1 MPYLNK
7 VVNLFE
13 CLSDNLPESNICV
26 ILCLVTVG
34 RLFLYIGNVLYLNFI
49 PSMLRSQKIS
59 IRSIANSKI
68 T

>member
-13 CLSDNLPESNICV
+13 CLSDNLSESNICV

-34 RLFLYIGNVLYLNFI
+34 RLFLYIENVLYLNFI

-59 IRSIANSKI
+59 IRSIAKSKI

>member
-13 CLSDNLPESNICV
+13 CLSDNLSESNISV

-34 RLFLYIGNVLYLNFI
+34 LLFLYMGSVLYLNFI
-49 PSMLRSQKIS
+49 PSKL
-59 IRSIANSKI
+59 
-68 T
+68 